1 MKLIFQY
8 CPNIKKLIAM
18 NKTIVVGIDFSECS
32 INAFEHAVSIA
43 QKARSGITM
52 VWVNHLDYSK
62 EIFSVEPKQLPAEVE
77 KRFKEFIAKYKDKL
91 RGQPL
96 DFVIRK
102 GKVYKEVCNVAEEL
116 DAFLVVIGTHGSS
129 GFEEFWIG
137 SNANRVVSA
146 SKKPVI
152 TIRGGI
158 DIESELKRIVM
169 PFDSTNETRQKLP
182 ITALLARY
190 FNSEVH
196 IVGIF
201 TSKMDDI
208 RYRIRN
214 YVAQA
219 EDYFKEN
226 HVRYKVV
233 FKEAE
238 NITETTL
245 GYAAEIDANL
255 ISIMTEQETELSNL
269 WLGPFAA
276 QMVNHSSI
284 PVLSVHPD
292 KYFNL

>member
-1 MKLIFQY
+1 MS
-8 CPNIKKLIAM
+8 
-18 NKTIVVGIDFSECS
+18 KTIVVGIDFSDCS
-32 INAFEHAVSIA
+32 INAFEHALSIA
-43 QKARSGITM
+43 KKARAGITM

-77 KRFKEFIAKYKDKL
+77 RRFKEMIAEYEGKIFGL
-91 RGQPL
+91 PL
-96 DFVIRK
+96 DYVIRK
-102 GKVYKEVCNVAEEL
+102 GKVYKEVCHVAEEL
-116 DAFLVVIGTHGSS
+116 DAFLIVIGTHGSS

-146 SKKPVI
+146 SKRPVI
-152 TIRGGI
+152 TIRGGVDI
-158 DIESELKRIVM
+158 DTDLKRIVM
-169 PFDSTNETRQKLP
+169 PFDSTKETRQKLP

-226 HVRYKVV
+226 RVRYKVV
-233 FKEAE
+233 FMEAD

-245 GYAAEIDANL
+245 GYAKEVDANL

-276 QMVNHSSI
+276 QMVNHSAI

-292 KYFNL
+292 KYFAL

>member
-1 MKLIFQY
+1 MS
-8 CPNIKKLIAM
+8 
-18 NKTIVVGIDFSECS
+18 KTIVVGIDFSDCS
-32 INAFEHAVSIA
+32 INAFEHAVSLA

-62 EIFSVEPKQLPAEVE
+62 EIFAVEPKQLLTEVE
-77 KRFKEFIAKYKDKL
+77 ARFKDFINKYKSKMA
-91 RGQPL
+91 GQPL
-96 DFVIRK
+96 EYVIRK
-102 GKVYKEVCNVAEEL
+102 GKVYKEICTVAEEL
-116 DAFLVVIGTHGSS
+116 DAFLIVIGTHGSS

-152 TIRGGI
+152 TIRGGT
-158 DIESELKRIVM
+158 DIETDLNIIVM
-169 PFDSTNETRQKLP
+169 PFDSTKETRQKLP

-201 TSKMDDI
+201 TSRLDDI

-233 FKEAE
+233 FKEAD

-245 GYAAEIDANL
+245 GYANEVGANL

-276 QMVNHSSI
+276 QMVNHSPL

-292 KYFNL
+292 KYFAL